1 MLIYEILIFI
11 LIIVIKSIF
20 SAADTAFTYI
30 NRAEIKQLSKK
41 DKKAWKIRILMENS
55 NKFFGMVE
63 VGLNLSEIAASAFVS
78 LTFLEQ
84 FAEILKS
91 VNLSSELSMT
101 ISAIFI
107 TILLSYFLLVFGA
120 LIPKRIARNNPKKVA
135 YKLINILWIITKI
148 NYPFEKLINGSIK
161 FFTKLLRIKEE
172 PQEKMT
178 EKQLKMI
185 VREANDE
192 GVVENI
198 EKKILLNTLN
208 SNDVAIKKIVVPIQ
222 KVDFINID
230 SSISD
235 IIKNIKENGYSR
247 MPVYEDKIT
256 NIIGIFN
263 IKDIVIKYGR
273 EGLQDKKQIMETLR
287 APQYLDEDEK
297 IFSAFKIMQ
306 KNSQMF
312 AIVVDKEKMPIGIV
326 SIENILEK
334 LVGQIFDEND
344 KR

>member
-101 ISAIFI
+101 ISAICI

-148 NYPFEKLINGSIK
+148 NYPFEKLINASIK

-185 VREANDE
+185 IREANF
-192 GVVENI
+192 V
-198 EKKILLNTLN
+198 KHT
-208 SNDVAIKKIVVPIQ
+208 
-222 KVDFINID
+222 
-230 SSISD
+230 
-235 IIKNIKENGYSR
+235 
-247 MPVYEDKIT
+247 
-256 NIIGIFN
+256 
-263 IKDIVIKYGR
+263 
-273 EGLQDKKQIMETLR
+273 
-287 APQYLDEDEK
+287 
-297 IFSAFKIMQ
+297 
-306 KNSQMF
+306 
-312 AIVVDKEKMPIGIV
+312 
-326 SIENILEK
+326 
-334 LVGQIFDEND
+334 
-344 KR
+344 